1 MQDSALYVLLYL
13 TYSRKGRLYL
23 NQQEI
28 LSLLSSIVTYSRDLE
43 TSSTLIVEQKQFEFQ
58 VTKAV
63 SYKLTLPYSVLQYF

>member
-23 NQQEI
+23 NQHEI

-43 TSSTLIVEQKQFEFQ
+43 KSSTLIVEQKQFEFQ

-63 SYKLTLPYSVLQYF
+63 S